1 MIPGER
7 HLFGTGL
14 KVAIPTGY
22 AGLILPRSGLALRK
36 GVTVLNAPGLI
47 DPDYRGEVGVLLIN
61 HGDEP
66 VEIVQ
71 GERIAQLVVAKEED
85 VLFALTRLDTTKRGG
100 TNGLQEADPYFC
112 PVHRAP
118 GGFPG
123 GQREALFCERSRKWI
138 DEKESPAGRGG
149 SRRSLTAPVFDG
161 VRCHAAVRKP

>member
-1 MIPGER
+1 MTLEIPVERLDGSIPLPFKASSRAVGYDLHSNERFLMIPGER

-66 VEIVQ
+66 VDIVQ
-71 GERIAQLVVAKEED
+71 GERIAQLVVAKAED
-85 VLFALTRLDTTKRGG
+85 VLFALTKLDATKRGE
-100 TNGLQEADPYFC
+100 NGWGST
-112 PVHRAP
+112 
-118 GGFPG
+118 GG
-123 GQREALFCERSRKWI
+123 
-138 DEKESPAGRGG
+138 
-149 SRRSLTAPVFDG
+149 
-161 VRCHAAVRKP
+161 

>member
-1 MIPGER
+1 MTLEIPVERLDGSIPLPFAASQRAVGYDLRSNECFLLNPGER

-14 KVAIPTGY
+14 KVAIPDGY

-71 GERIAQLVVAKEED
+71 GERIAQLVVAKAED
-85 VLFALTRLDTTKRGG
+85 VLFALTKLDATKRGE
-100 TNGLQEADPYFC
+100 NGWGST
-112 PVHRAP
+112 
-118 GGFPG
+118 GG
-123 GQREALFCERSRKWI
+123 
-138 DEKESPAGRGG
+138 
-149 SRRSLTAPVFDG
+149 
-161 VRCHAAVRKP
+161 